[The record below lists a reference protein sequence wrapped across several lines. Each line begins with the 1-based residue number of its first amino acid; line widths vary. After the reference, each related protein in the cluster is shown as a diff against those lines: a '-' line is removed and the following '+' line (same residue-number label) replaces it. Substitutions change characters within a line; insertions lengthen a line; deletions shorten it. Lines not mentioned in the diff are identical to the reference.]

1 MSIVPDPSFGLPAHV
16 RASAAGILT
25 HGSVTGGLD
34 DGNDVTNNLVN
45 VSGGEVVV
53 AALAAHGVDVTW
65 GIPGTHNLTIFDAL
79 GRYGIRTIATTHEQG
94 AAYAADGY
102 ARTARRPGVA
112 IVTSGPAVY
121 NAATAIAQAYSDS
134 SPVLLISPAMPRSL
148 PVGGSGT
155 GYLHEAKDQ
164 TGAMDRI
171 AAACLHPTTHQAI
184 ADEIANAFTY
194 FAGVRPRPVHVE
206 IPLDLLEERGDAT
219 IVVREI
225 PAAPVPSQSALDS
238 AVDELVAAG
247 CVVIAVGG
255 GAVPAASS
263 VVALAELLG
272 APVGTSINGIG
283 VIPGDHPLSLGA
295 RLWAPPVVEA
305 VNAADVLLI
314 IGSELAQSD
323 LFYGPFTPT
332 GRVIRIDI
340 DSGMANVN
348 VTSDVMLV
356 GDSAEIVSQMVEA
369 VSARLNGVPNTVAP
383 WVSEVQAAA
392 DALAATN
399 GKQWLP
405 WVAALE
411 EALDD
416 DAVIATD
423 NAMCVYYGFI
433 QNFTAHRPA
442 SLHFP
447 TGFGTL
453 GFTVPSAIGAALAA
467 PDRQV
472 VGISGDGGLLF
483 TVTELATAAAERL
496 PIAIVVFDNSGYG
509 EIHNEM
515 LDRGEAPVAVAAP
528 PRDLVLLAQGLGAT
542 ALRVDT
548 PVELTQAV
556 LTARTNPGPTVIVVP
571 EAQREEK

>member
-1 MSIVPDPSFGLPAHV
+1 
-16 RASAAGILT
+16 
-25 HGSVTGGLD
+25 
-34 DGNDVTNNLVN
+34 VTNNLVN

-53 AALAAHGVDVTW
+53 AALAAHGVDVAW

-94 AAYAADGY
+94 AGYAADGY

-148 PVGGSGT
+148 PVDGPGT

-171 AAACLHPTTHQAI
+171 AAACLHPTTHQEI
-184 ADEIANAFTY
+184 ADELARAFTY
-194 FAGVRPRPVHVE
+194 FSGVRPRPVHVE
-206 IPLDLLEERGDAT
+206 IPLDLLEERGDASIT
-219 IVVREI
+219 VHAI
-225 PAAPVPSQSALDS
+225 AAPPQPSAEVLAQVA
-238 AVDELVAAG
+238 DELVGAHRILIAA
-247 CVVIAVGG
+247 GG
-255 GAVPAASS
+255 GAVGAAGSI
-263 VVALAELLG
+263 VELADLLG
-272 APVGTSINGIG
+272 AAVGTSINGTG
-283 VIPGDHPLSLGA
+283 VIPGDHRLSLGS
-295 RLWAPPVVEA
+295 RLWAPPVLEA
-305 VNAADVLLI
+305 ANAADVLLV
-314 IGSELAQSD
+314 IGCELAQSD
-323 LFYGPFTPT
+323 LFYGPVEPT

-340 DSGMANVN
+340 DPHMADVN
-348 VTSDVMLV
+348 ARTDVMLT
-356 GDSAEIVSQMVEA
+356 GDASVIVEA
-369 VSARLNGVPNTVAP
+369 LVRLVRERLDASRPAGP
-383 WVSEVQAAA
+383 WVPDVRASA
-392 DALAATN
+392 DQLTAEN
-399 GKQWLP
+399 GRRWLP

-411 EALDD
+411 AGLDD

-453 GFTVPSAIGAALAA
+453 GFTVPVAIGAACAA

-483 TVTELATAAAERL
+483 TVPELATAAAEQL

-509 EIHNEM
+509 EIRNEM
-515 LDRGEAPVAVAAP
+515 LDRGEKPVAVAAP
-528 PRDLVLLAQGLGAT
+528 PRDLVQIARGFGAT
-542 ALRVDT
+542 AEHIDT
-548 PVELTQAV
+548 PEQ
-556 LTARTNPGPTVIVVP
+556 LTAAVRAARSHPGPTVLVVR
-571 EAQREEK
+571 EALREES

>member
-1 MSIVPDPSFGLPAHV
+1 M
-16 RASAAGILT
+16 
-25 HGSVTGGLD
+25 
-34 DGNDVTNNLVN
+34 TNKLVN

-94 AAYAADGY
+94 AGYAADGY

-194 FAGVRPRPVHVE
+194 FTGVRPRPVHVE

-225 PAAPVPSQSALDS
+225 SPAPVPEPAALES
-238 AVDELVAAG
+238 VVDDLVAAER
-247 CVVIAVGG
+247 VVIAVGG

-263 VVALAELLG
+263 VVALAEALG

-305 VNAADVLLI
+305 ANAADVLLI
-314 IGSELAQSD
+314 VGSELAQSD

-340 DSGMANVN
+340 DPGMANVN
-348 VTSDVMLV
+348 VTCDVMLV
-356 GDSAEIVSQMVEA
+356 GDSAEIVSNLVEA
-369 VSARLNGVPNTVAP
+369 VAARSNGVPKAVAP
-383 WVSEVQAAA
+383 WVADVRAAA
-392 DALAATN
+392 DALASTN
-399 GKQWLP
+399 GERWLP
-405 WVAALE
+405 WVEALEAAL
-411 EALDD
+411 DH

-509 EIHNEM
+509 EIRNEM
-515 LDRGEAPVAVAAP
+515 LDRGEEPIAVAAP

-542 ALRVDT
+542 ALRVET
-548 PVELTQAV
+548 PQALTAAV
-556 LTARTNPGPTVIVVP
+556 LNARTNPGPTVIVVP

>member
-1 MSIVPDPSFGLPAHV
+1 
-16 RASAAGILT
+16 
-25 HGSVTGGLD
+25 
-34 DGNDVTNNLVN
+34 VTNNLVN

-53 AALAAHGVDVTW
+53 AALAAHGVEVAW

-94 AAYAADGY
+94 AGYAADGY

-148 PVGGSGT
+148 PVGGPGT

-171 AAACLHPTTHQAI
+171 AAACLHPTTHQEI
-184 ADEIANAFTY
+184 ADEIAHAFTY
-194 FAGVRPRPVHVE
+194 FSGVRPRPVHVE

-219 IVVREI
+219 IVVRAI
-225 PAAPVPSQSALDS
+225 SPVALPAADS
-238 AVDELVAAG
+238 LAAVADELVGASRILIAA
-247 CVVIAVGG
+247 GG
-255 GAVPAASS
+255 GAADAAAS

-272 APVGTSINGIG
+272 AAVGTSINGAG
-283 VIPGDHPLSLGA
+283 VIAGDHPLSLGA
-295 RLWAPPVVEA
+295 RLWAPPVLEA
-305 VNAADVLLI
+305 ANEADVLLV
-314 IGSELAQSD
+314 IGCELAQSD
-323 LFYGPFTPT
+323 LFYGPVHPN

-340 DSGMANVN
+340 DAQMANIN
-348 VTSDVMLV
+348 VTTDVMLT
-356 GDSAEIVSQMVEA
+356 GDASAIVSA
-369 VSARLNGVPNTVAP
+369 LTAL
-383 WVSEVQAAA
+383 VSERLDGQARPVGAWIA
-392 DALAATN
+392 ETRASVDELTATN
-399 GKQWLP
+399 GKRWLQ

-411 EALDD
+411 AALDD

-433 QNFTAHRPA
+433 QNYTAHRPA

-453 GFTVPSAIGAALAA
+453 GFTVPVAIGAACAA

-472 VGISGDGGLLF
+472 IGISGDGGLLF
-483 TVTELATAAAERL
+483 TVPELATAAAEQL

-509 EIHNEM
+509 EIRNEM
-515 LDRGEAPVAVAAP
+515 LDRGEQPVAVAAP
-528 PRDLVLLAQGLGAT
+528 PRDLVQIARGFGAT
-542 ALRVDT
+542 AMHIDS
-548 PVELTQAV
+548 PEALTAAV
-556 LTARTNPGPTVIVVP
+556 RAARTNPGPTVLVVP
-571 EAQREEK
+571 EAQREEEL